1 MQGTKDTDQLP
12 EKVSLYM
19 EKENMARPGSRI
31 LAGVSGGA
39 DSVCLLA
46 VLLRLGERY
55 GWQIGAVHVNHGLR
69 REAGEDADFT
79 AKLCGRWGVPFFLK
93 EENVGKRAKEW
104 RMSVEEA
111 GRKVRYQAF
120 YEAAERFGAD
130 RIAVAHNRND
140 RAETLLFHLFRG
152 TGLKGMASIR
162 PVRGKII
169 RPLLDTG
176 REEIEEWLRKN
187 GISWR
192 TDATNETDAYT
203 RNRIRRQVLPYAER
217 EICAE
222 AGIHLAQAAQLL
234 MQTADFVDRKARAR
248 LAECLTFQEDQ
259 AAGLDVKAFL
269 ESEELLQSEMLRLLL
284 ERLSEGGKDIGQRH
298 IRDVQALF
306 GRQSGRRL
314 SLPGGLEARRDF
326 GQVVLRREAER
337 AGEGV
342 FTEEPSEAAVPA
354 GTLPG
359 DRDLLEEIRENG
371 IASVRIPGTG
381 TLEITLMRWEK
392 TRGIEQKTYTK
403 WLDYDRIKSLV
414 LRTRRPGDYL
424 AVNDRLQKKSLKE
437 YLIQEKVPAAEREA
451 LPLLADG
458 SHILWVIGHR
468 ISSAAKVTESTEKVL
483 QIYLRGGK
491 ENG

>member
-1 MQGTKDTDQLP
+1 MGTKEAEQLP
-12 EKVSLYM
+12 EKVRLYM
-19 EKENMARPGSRI
+19 EKENMARPGNRI

-46 VLLRLGERY
+46 VLLRLGKEY
-55 GWQIGAVHVNHGLR
+55 GWKIGAVHVNHGLR
-69 REAGEDADFT
+69 KEAGEDADFVEE
-79 AKLCGRWGVPFFLK
+79 LCGRWGVPFFLK
-93 EENVGKRAKEW
+93 EEDVGKQAEEW

-111 GRKVRYQAF
+111 GRRVRYQAF
-120 YEAAERFGAD
+120 HEAAERFGAD
-130 RIAVAHNRND
+130 RVAVAHNRND

-162 PVRGKII
+162 PVRGEII

-176 REEIEEWLRKN
+176 REEIEDWLKKN
-187 GISWR
+187 GIAWR
-192 TDATNETDAYT
+192 TDASNETDAYT
-203 RNRIRRQVLPYAER
+203 RNRIRRQVLPYVER

-222 AGIHLAQAAQLL
+222 AGVHLAQAAQLL
-234 MQTADFVDRKARAR
+234 MQTSDFVERKARAR
-248 LAECLTFQEDQ
+248 LAECLAFEEER

-269 ESEELLQSEMLRLLL
+269 ESEELLQGQMLKLLL
-284 ERLSEGGKDIGQRH
+284 ERLSGGGRDIGQRH
-298 IRDVQALF
+298 VQDVRTLF
-306 GRQSGRRL
+306 LRQSGRSL

-326 GQVVLRREAER
+326 GQVILRKKTDRIGEDVF
-337 AGEGV
+337 AG
-342 FTEEPSEAAVPA
+342 EPSEAAGSA
-354 GTLPG
+354 KALPG

-371 IASVRIPGTG
+371 STSVRIPGMG
-381 TLEITLMRWEK
+381 TLEITLVRWEK

-424 AVNDRLQKKSLKE
+424 AVNDRLQKKSLKA